1 MNFQEGE
8 ALLVRFDRVS
18 LNMTQQDMEN
28 AVNEQL
34 PPDFHVC
41 DLHLTT
47 GGAVATLVTP
57 WLRLNVMLRVIPQH
71 HEATGNS
78 AEATGNSAEA
88 AEMAETAETASP
100 SAQPASVS
108 QSGQGMEAE
117 WSPKRP
123 GRKSFLEH
131 HSFPGR
137 DGSSR
142 ETLVRDGVALIEVRA
157 SRWIPIPRPMLAN
170 LLERFI
176 GDVSPALRVTGT
188 CLRADIRG
196 LLEPLF
202 KVQDV
207 DMILEDGM
215 LRLEGTG
222 VIVDATPAAPACS
235 RNGTV

>member
-71 HEATGNS
+71 RAAAGNS
-78 AEATGNSAEA
+78 AETAGKPAEA
-88 AEMAETAETASP
+88 AETASP
-100 SAQPASVS
+100 SAQSASVT
-108 QSGQGMEAE
+108 QSGLGMEAE
-117 WSPKRP
+117 RSPKHP
-123 GRKSFLEH
+123 GRKSVPEH
-131 HSFPGR
+131 HSFQGG

-142 ETLVRDGVALIEVRA
+142 DTLVRDGVALIEVRA

-222 VIVDATPAAPACS
+222 VIVDAAPAPPACS
-235 RNGTV
+235 RNGTA